1 MRRETRLEAQHHR
14 AIRRD
19 LAGRPRKYLGTRI
32 ACSDKPALARA
43 SHLEARPRRLLREP
57 PHEQVLRRRAPMRG
71 IAATCRKPG
80 NIAWNKYRKLRG
92 RGERIPLH
100 VGDIQLEITEI
111 VCSAQALVC
120 RISAPID

>member
-1 MRRETRLEAQHHR
+1 
-14 AIRRD
+14 
-19 LAGRPRKYLGTRI
+19 
-32 ACSDKPALARA
+32 
-43 SHLEARPRRLLREP
+43 
-57 PHEQVLRRRAPMRG
+57 MRG

-80 NIAWNKYRKLRG
+80 NIAWNIYSELRG
-92 RGERIPLH
+92 RGERIPLY